1 MTPARTVA
9 GGSRLVAVA
18 QARSC
23 GATTATLALAV
34 AWPARVL
41 VAELD
46 PAGGDL
52 AVRFGLSANTGV
64 LSLAATGAER
74 IGADTVAEHT
84 QVADGLSLL
93 VGPPGAEQAAA
104 ALGGLGPALA
114 EALGAM
120 GNADVL
126 VDCGRLAPA
135 SAVVSEILPRA
146 TLVLLVAAT
155 TPAGVVHLR
164 HRLAALPPAVAA
176 RTTVAL
182 VGEGRPGCRA
192 PDVERAL
199 GVEVAGVL
207 ADDWRGAEAL
217 AAGEVSTR
225 RYRSSALA
233 RSARPLA
240 RALAARLGP
249 PPLTRVPPAP
259 APSGPVS
266 ATPRPACPRT
276 DPGGRSMA
284 NSAVRHHEGMEGQ

>member
-1 MTPARTVA
+1 MTPPSAVPDVP
-9 GGSRLVAVA
+9 RLVAVA

-23 GATTATLALAV
+23 GATTATLALAD
-34 AWPARVL
+34 AWPAPVL

-64 LSLAATGAER
+64 LSLAASGAER
-74 IGADTVAEHT
+74 IGAHTVAEHT

-104 ALGGLGPALA
+104 ALGGLGPAVA
-114 EALGAM
+114 WVLGTLD
-120 GNADVL
+120 ADVL

-135 SAVVSEILPRA
+135 SVVVSEILPRA
-146 TLVLLVAAT
+146 GLVLLVAAT

-164 HRLAALPPAVAA
+164 HRLVALPPAVAA

-192 PDVERAL
+192 ADVERAL

-249 PPLTRVPPAP
+249 PAPADTPPAP
-259 APSGPVS
+259 APSRPAS
-266 ATPRPACPRT
+266 ATQRPARVLTGPE
-276 DPGGRSMA
+276 GRPMA
-284 NSAVRHHEGMEGQ
+284 NSAVRHHEGTEGG

>member
-1 MTPARTVA
+1 MTPTRAVP

-23 GATTATLALAV
+23 GATTATLALAA
-34 AWPARVL
+34 AWPAPVL

-64 LSLAATGAER
+64 LSLAASGAER
-74 IGADTVAEHT
+74 IGADAVAEHT

-114 EALGAM
+114 GALGAL
-120 GNADVL
+120 GDLDVL
-126 VDCGRLAPA
+126 GDCGRLAPA
-135 SAVVSEILPRA
+135 SAVVSEVLPRA
-146 TLVLLVAAT
+146 GLVLLVAAT

-164 HRLAALPPAVAA
+164 HRLVALPPAVAA
-176 RTTVAL
+176 RTTVVL

-249 PPLTRVPPAP
+249 PPPVDAPPAP
-259 APSGPVS
+259 AASSPVS
-266 ATPRPACPRT
+266 AAQQAARPMT
-276 DPGGRSMA
+276 GPGGRSMA
-284 NSAVRHHEGMEGQ
+284 NSPVRHHEATVGR

>member
-1 MTPARTVA
+1 MTPIRTVA

-23 GATTATLALAV
+23 GATTATLALAA
-34 AWPARVL
+34 AWPAPVL

-64 LSLAATGAER
+64 LSLAASGAER

-114 EALGAM
+114 GALGAL
-120 GNADVL
+120 GADVL

-146 TLVLLVAAT
+146 GLVLLVAAT

-164 HRLAALPPAVAA
+164 HRLVALPPAVAA

-182 VGEGRPGCRA
+182 IGEGRPGCRA

-217 AAGEVSTR
+217 GAGEVSTR

-249 PPLTRVPPAP
+249 PPSVDAPPAP
-259 APSGPVS
+259 SSPVS
-266 ATPRPACPRT
+266 ATQQAARPLT
-276 DPGGRSMA
+276 GPGGRSMT
-284 NSAVRHHEGMEGQ
+284 NSVVRRHDGTVRQ

>member
-1 MTPARTVA
+1 MTPTRAVP
-9 GGSRLVAVA
+9 GDSRLVAVA
-18 QARSC
+18 QGRSC
-23 GATTATLALAV
+23 GATTATLALAA
-34 AWPARVL
+34 AWPAPVL

-64 LSLAATGAER
+64 LSLAASGAER

-93 VGPPGAEQAAA
+93 VGPPGPEQAAA

-114 EALGAM
+114 GALGAL
-120 GNADVL
+120 GDVDVL

-135 SAVVSEILPRA
+135 SAVVSEVLPRA
-146 TLVLLVAAT
+146 GLVLLVAAT

-164 HRLAALPPAVAA
+164 HRLAALPPAVAV
-176 RTTVAL
+176 RTAVAL

-192 PDVERAL
+192 SDVEGAL

-249 PPLTRVPPAP
+249 PAPADAPPAP
-259 APSGPVS
+259 APSSPAS
-266 ATPRPACPRT
+266 ATQLAARAMAG
-276 DPGGRSMA
+276 PGGRPMA
-284 NSAVRHHEGMEGQ
+284 KSLVRHHEGTEGR